1 MNLDCEVMRGY
12 AVDFMHNT
20 PAIPIESIIISM
32 KLSFYDKIGFLQ
44 SSFQNVDAV
53 TLEELYLKYF
63 VRHNF

>member
-1 MNLDCEVMRGY
+1 MKSQLWCHEGY
-12 AVDFMHNT
+12 GVDFMHNT
-20 PAIPIESIIISM
+20 PAIPIESIISI
-32 KLSFYDKIGFLQ
+32 KLSFYNKISFLQ